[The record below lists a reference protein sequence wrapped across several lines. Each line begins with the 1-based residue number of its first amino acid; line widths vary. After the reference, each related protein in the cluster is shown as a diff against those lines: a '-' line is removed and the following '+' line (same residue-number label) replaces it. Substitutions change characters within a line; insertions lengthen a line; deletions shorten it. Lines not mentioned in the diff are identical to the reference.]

1 MASWTVVKTFFAP
14 SLLTDQGWCS
24 ASVLSVDA
32 EGMISNIAPGAS
44 KDCDVS
50 LQGVVIPG
58 MINLH
63 SHAFQRS
70 LVGKTGLR
78 GSGDDSFWSWRQA
91 MYQQVAQLSPEA
103 IEAVSAYCYME
114 LLKGG
119 YTTVAEFHYLHHQK
133 GGVHYANPAETSMRV
148 LTAADAAGIGV
159 TLLPVLY
166 SWAGFGQ
173 QPLTEQ
179 QLPFRHDLNSYLR
192 LLAQL
197 DQYCENSK
205 LFDWGVAPHSIRAV
219 SESQL
224 QELMVGLAQLNFK
237 GPIHIHIAEQQREV
251 KDCVD
256 YYGASPVRWLL
267 DKLPVNDRWCLIH
280 ATHVDSQELKMM
292 RTADVVAGLCPT
304 TEADLGD
311 GIFPAS
317 QWQHLG
323 GAWGIGS
330 DSNLCVNAT
339 EELRWLEYGQRLQD
353 QQRNLLAAPGQLV
366 GAELYKNALAGGL
379 QALAKP
385 KARGFAVGQRAD
397 MLVLDQEHTLFLNK
411 EKDQILDAWIF
422 AGVQDMLSQVWVGG
436 RCVVEAGEHI
446 NAGRIET
453 DWRQLL
459 KSK

>member
-1 MASWTVVKTFFAP
+1 MKTFFAP
-14 SLLTDQGWCS
+14 SLLTDQGWRS
-24 ASVLSVDA
+24 ASVISVDA
-32 EGMISNIAPGAS
+32 DGIIISISQGTAE
-44 KDCDVS
+44 DCDVG

-58 MINLH
+58 MVNLH

-78 GSGDDSFWSWRQA
+78 GKGDDSFWSWRQA

-133 GGVHYANPAETSMRV
+133 GGVHYANPAETSMRI
-148 LTAADAAGIGV
+148 LAAAETAGISM

-173 QPLTEQ
+173 EPLTEK
-179 QLPFRHDLNSYLR
+179 QLPFRHDLNSYMQ
-192 LLAQL
+192 LLSQL
-197 DQYCENSK
+197 DQYSKHSK
-205 LFDWGVAPHSIRAV
+205 LFDWGVAPHSLRAV

-224 QELMVGLAQLNFK
+224 LELMEGLAQLDFN
-237 GPIHIHIAEQQREV
+237 GPIHIHIAEQQQEV

-256 YYGASPVRWLL
+256 YYGTSPVRWLL
-267 DKLPVNDRWCLIH
+267 DNLPVNERWCLIH
-280 ATHVDSQELKMM
+280 ATHVDTQELKMM
-292 RTADVVAGLCPT
+292 RAANVVAGLCPT

-317 QWQHLG
+317 QWQQLG

-339 EELRWLEYGQRLQD
+339 EELRWLEYGQRLRD
-353 QQRNLLAAPGQLV
+353 QQRNLLATPGQIV
-366 GAELYKNALAGGL
+366 GAELYKNALSGGV

-385 KARGFAVGQRAD
+385 PARGFAIGQRAD
-397 MLVLDQEHTLFLNK
+397 MLVLNQQHTLLLDK
-411 EKDQILDAWIF
+411 ENDQILDAWVF
-422 AGVQDMLSQVWVGG
+422 AGVQEMLSQVWVGG

-446 NAGRIET
+446 NADRIEA

-459 KSK
+459 KS